1 MLPFDSRSGAVLPEI
16 WDRWLEWDPVRMV
29 DRYADALRG
38 LRAVWIDAG
47 TSDDYYLDLGSQA
60 FRDGLAR
67 IGVPEDRVFFEL
79 FDATHAAIDYRYPL
93 ALTWLAHRLVR

>member
-1 MLPFDSRSGAVLPEI
+1 
-16 WDRWLEWDPVRMV
+16 MV
-29 DRYADALRG
+29 DRYAEALLG

-47 TSDDYYLDLGSQA
+47 TRDEWFLDLGAQA

-79 FDATHAAIDYRYPL
+79 FDAGHAAIDYRYPL
-93 ALTWLAHRLVR
+93 ALRWLAERLER